1 MSTASISTPT
11 PQQSSGEISRF
22 ASILKR
28 HLKSNGPIRNEQRE
42 VLVSYIKFS
51 PNWYLLINELI
62 LNCVASDTADR
73 LDTAIDILFQLDG
86 QVQVYTRDYLEK
98 DINQWNKLYPSRKF
112 MPNDDY
118 WYVLLRSLGR
128 CVNKNESLQILSVCQ
143 DENSRGVAEGLVEAL
158 GDLGTEE
165 AANLLRNI
173 SQTSEDSFIKE
184 LAAEILEEVSPV

>member
-1 MSTASISTPT
+1 MSTVSISTLP
-11 PQQSSGEISRF
+11 QSSGEISRF

-28 HLKSNGPIRNEQRE
+28 HLKSNGSIRNEQRK

-62 LNCVASDTADR
+62 LNCVASDVSDR

-118 WYVLLRSLGR
+118 WYVLLRALGR
-128 CVNKNESLQILSVCQ
+128 CGNKHESLRILSVCQ
-143 DENSRGVAEGLVEAL
+143 DESSRGVAEGLVEAL
-158 GDLGTEE
+158 GDLGTEQ
-165 AANLLRNI
+165 AARLLQNI
-173 SQTSEDSFIKE
+173 SKTSKDSFIRD
-184 LAAEILEEVSPV
+184 LAVETLDEAFPV